1 MTTFAL
7 NYDYRCP
14 FAKNI
19 HLHVLAALRAGA
31 DLDVTFEPWTLS
43 QGHRS
48 EGEGDVWDN
57 PERDSEHLALFAS
70 ISVRDQQPEFF
81 PSVHEGLFRARHHQ
95 SLRLNT
101 WEEMVPVLEVAGVDV
116 DAVTSDVAT
125 RRPAQVLA
133 AAQRRF
139 EQVDTFGVPTFLIGN
154 DATFVRYMTEPVSD
168 DNSAQIITSLV
179 TLMANQ
185 GDLNEFKH
193 TRLPA

>member
-1 MTTFAL
+1 M
-7 NYDYRCP
+7 
-14 FAKNI
+14 
-19 HLHVLAALRAGA
+19 
-31 DLDVTFEPWTLS
+31 
-43 QGHRS
+43 
-48 EGEGDVWDN
+48 WDN

-101 WEEMVPVLEVAGVDV
+101 WDEIVPVLKAAGVDV
-116 DAVTSDVAT
+116 DAVMSDVAT

-133 AAQRRF
+133 DAQRRF
-139 EQVDTFGVPTFLIGN
+139 EKVETFGVPTFLIGD

-168 DNSAQIITSLV
+168 ENSAQIITSLV
-179 TLMANQ
+179 TLMASQ